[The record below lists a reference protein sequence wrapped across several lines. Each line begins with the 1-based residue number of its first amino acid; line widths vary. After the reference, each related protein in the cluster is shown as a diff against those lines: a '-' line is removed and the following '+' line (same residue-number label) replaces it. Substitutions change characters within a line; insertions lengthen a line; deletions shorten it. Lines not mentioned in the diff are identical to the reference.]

1 MNHEFTIRNAKEKEF
16 KNIGELMVQVYSAL
30 EGFPKVDDQPEYYEV
45 VKNVGDLTK
54 NPNTE
59 LIVAVSK
66 QGKIGGA
73 VVYFKDLKD
82 YGSGG
87 SISLENEKNAAGFR
101 LLAVD
106 PETRG
111 MGIGKKL
118 ILECIKRSEASNFEQ
133 IIIHST
139 KTMHTA
145 WKMYE
150 KLGFKRAEELDFM
163 LGDLGVFG
171 FRYTL

>member
-1 MNHEFTIRNAKEKEF
+1 MNQEFIIRNAKEEEF
-16 KNIGELMVQVYSAL
+16 KNIGGLMVQVYSAL
-30 EGFPKVDDQPEYYEV
+30 EGFPKINDQPEYYEV
-45 VKNVGDLTK
+45 LKNVGDLTK
-54 NPNTE
+54 NSNTE
-59 LIVAVSK
+59 LIVAVSE

-73 VVYFKDLKD
+73 VVYFRDLKD

-87 SISLENEKNAAGFR
+87 SISLENEKNASGFR

-118 ILECIKRSEASNFEQ
+118 ILECIQRSEASNFEQ

-145 WKMYE
+145 WKMHE
-150 KLGFKRAEELDFM
+150 KLGFKRSEELDFM

-171 FRYTL
+171 FRYIL